1 VKEGSCDISLIK
13 RLVVVG
19 YKGKDRPECAGTKR
33 SSIRLKVVDSFL
45 LYESLS
51 YLARLILFD

>member
-1 VKEGSCDISLIK
+1 VKEGSYDISLIK
-13 RLVVVG
+13 RPVVVG
-19 YKGKDRPECAGTKR
+19 YKGKDCPECARAKR

-51 YLARLILFD
+51 YLARLVLFN